1 MCASCLNL
9 VALFGGNQKNQTAQV
24 VSEGPTRVSTE
35 CVVVTGEHGPTQ
47 GAAEGRRG
55 RTN

>member
-9 VALFGGNQKNQTAQV
+9 VALFGGNQKNQAAQV
-24 VSEGPTRVSTE
+24 VSEGPTCVSTE